1 MGLFG
6 TRSVDVLTMGR
17 IGVDI
22 YPHQHGV
29 GLEDVTSFGKFLG
42 GSATNVAVAAARL
55 RRSAA
60 VVTAVGDDPFGR
72 FCRAEMGHLGV
83 FDDYVKVDGDLNTP
97 VTFCEIFPPD
107 NFPLYFYRRPTAPD
121 LRLRPEDLPIDA
133 IVQAKVFWVTATGLS
148 REPSRSTHLA
158 ALKARGRRPF
168 TILDLDYRAQFWPS
182 PEAAREAIAEVLPY
196 VDIVVGNSAECEV
209 AVGESDPERAA
220 EALMARGVDVAVVK
234 RGPDGVLAMDA
245 DRVIEVAGTPI
256 EVVNGLGAGDAFG
269 GALCFGLIKEW
280 PLVDTLVA
288 ASAAGAL
295 VATRLECSTAMPS
308 EPELLAAV
316 RRNPVD
322 TKTRHRVKENS

>member
-22 YPHQHGV
+22 YPLQHGV
-29 GLEDVTSFGKFLG
+29 GLEEVESFGKFLG
-42 GSATNVAVAAARL
+42 GSPTNVAVAAARL

-72 FCRAEMGHLGV
+72 FCRAEMGRLGV
-83 FDDYVKVDGDLNTP
+83 FDDYVKVDDDLNTP

-107 NFPLYFYRRPTAPD
+107 NFPLYFYRRPVAPD
-121 LRLRPEDLPIDA
+121 LLLRPEDMPIDA
-133 IVQAKVFWVTATGLS
+133 IVQARVFWVTATGLS
-148 REPSRSTHLA
+148 HEPSRAAHLA
-158 ALKARGRRPF
+158 ALQARGRRPF
-168 TILDLDYRAQFWPS
+168 TVLDLDYREQFWPS
-182 PEAAREAIAEVLPY
+182 IEAAREAIAEVLPY
-196 VDIVVGNSAECEV
+196 VDIVVGNREECHV

-220 EALMARGVDVAVVK
+220 QALLDRGVDKAIVK

-245 DRVIEVAGTPI
+245 ERVIEVAGTPI
-256 EVVNGLGAGDAFG
+256 TVVNGLGSGDAFG

-316 RRNPVD
+316 RRNPVT
-322 TKTRHRVKENS
+322 TKTRSRVKEN